1 MVVWMKQSEGRD
13 GKSKRKRYWPQQS
26 AEEIRHLQPCVPQ
39 TLSHPILLEMQ
50 EEVKNLLFSKHF
62 SLHTSNNFGK
72 GKQKMQ
78 ILWPKATRAVKLCNQ
93 SIFPPSRDKTP
104 REGCGGPTL
113 VYPEFGGCEWWSQ
126 EK

>member
-26 AEEIRHLQPCVPQ
+26 AEEIRHLHPCVPQ

-78 ILWPKATRAVKLCNQ
+78 ILWPKATEQLNYVISPFFLPAEIRHL
-93 SIFPPSRDKTP
+93 
-104 REGCGGPTL
+104 
-113 VYPEFGGCEWWSQ
+113 
-126 EK
+126 EKGVVAPLW